1 MSSEVVVDDEG
12 WFLNAL
18 IIFRGW
24 CCVERQNQGLDGL

>member
-18 IIFRGW
+18 IIFRG
-24 CCVERQNQGLDGL
+24 CVESQNQGLDGL